1 MGKPKFRKTARYN
14 GTRYEAY
21 GQTELEALTK
31 LAEKLAAA
39 QRGELLVSGSM
50 TVSAW
55 YKEWKANYKD
65 PQGLTGKSLG
75 MYDEKW
81 KKYIAPSI
89 GNMKLQDVRD
99 VHLQRILN
107 SQAGMSLSHVEKIR
121 RVLKEMFRRAWKS
134 RLIPFDPSED
144 LVLPK
149 ATTHQRRALTDQEQ
163 ELLKKVCLA
172 NLDYFGLWFLT
183 LLYTGMRPGEAAALN
198 WVDVDFENNEIHIHS
213 ALESGTRNIK
223 APKTAAG
230 VRDIPIHADLLPLL
244 REAQGAPFSPVFL
257 TAHKNRVNHGTWD
270 RFWRAC
276 KRAMEIELGAKMERN
291 KIVESRLAP
300 GLMPYCLR
308 HTFATNCVR
317 AGIPLEIVRWYLGHE
332 DISTTANVYQHPDLK
347 ALHDYM
353 AIMDG
358 TKPKEEEE
366 KEQTSSKAAGG
377 TTGGTGIHV
386 IR

>member
-1 MGKPKFRKTARYN
+1 MGDYIRKTARLN
-14 GTRYEAY
+14 GKKYEAT
-21 GQTELEALTK
+21 GKTELEAMTK

-39 QRGELLVSGSM
+39 KAGQQAVGGSM
-50 TVSAW
+50 TVNAW
-55 YKEWKANYKD
+55 YKEWKATYKD
-65 PQGLTGKSLG
+65 PKGLTPKSLG
-75 MYDEKW
+75 MYDEKYNG
-81 KKYIAPSI
+81 YIKPAI
-89 GNMKLQDVRD
+89 GHMKLKDVKD

-107 SQAGMSLSHVEKIR
+107 GQAGMSFSHVEKLR
-121 RVLKEMFRRAWKS
+121 RVLRELFRRAWKS

-144 LVLPK
+144 LELPK

-230 VRDIPIHADLLPLL
+230 IRDIPIHAELLPLL
-244 REAQGAPFSPVFL
+244 QEAKGAPFSPVFL

-276 KRAMEIELGAKMERN
+276 KRAMEIELGSKMKRN
-291 KIVESRLAP
+291 KILESRLAP

-332 DISTTANVYQHPDLK
+332 DISTTANVYEHPDLK

-353 AIMDG
+353 SIMDG
-358 TKPKEEEE
+358 TAAIKEAE
-366 KEQTSSKAAGG
+366 KSAGG
-377 TTGGTGIHV
+377 NSGGNKTGKV
-386 IR
+386 SNA